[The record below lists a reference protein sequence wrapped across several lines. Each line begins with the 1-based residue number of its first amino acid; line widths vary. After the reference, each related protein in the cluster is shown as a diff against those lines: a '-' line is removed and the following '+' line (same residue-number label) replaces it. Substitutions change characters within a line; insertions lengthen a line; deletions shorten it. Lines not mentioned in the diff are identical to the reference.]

1 MQGLILKNGISIGIE
16 TDYLYDRLERLFFIN
31 TNEILGFYEDGS
43 QILDFFWEPATPTTV
58 RAIVFEVKRLL
69 YKYEPTLDITAI
81 NSGLFPDEGGEML
94 MMIEIEF
101 MKKSELDIYNY
112 RYLKLR
118 EK

>member
-1 MQGLILKNGISIGIE
+1 MQGLILKNGINIGIG
-16 TDYLYDRLERLFFIN
+16 TDYLYDRLERLLFIN

-43 QILDFFWEPATPTTV
+43 QLLDFFWEPATPTTA
-58 RAIVFEVKRLL
+58 RALIFEVKRLL
-69 YKYEPTLDITAI
+69 SKYEPTLDIVAI
-81 NSGLFPDEGGEML
+81 SAGLFPDDKGEML